1 MRRLSSF
8 GRILL
13 LSLLFIVGLAVVM
26 FALSS
31 YFFSDIYTATQ
42 YSAVSE
48 GLRAAEKLL
57 AQYRAGNVDRAEL
70 WDAVNPV
77 LSMEGAF
84 SMPPGQGIRLLGV
97 SAGNLSEGG
106 EVSLFDDHEKKD
118 RLYDAIDSLK
128 RRFGEG
134 VVTCAALQTPKQ

>member
-70 WDAVNPV
+70 WDAVT
-77 LSMEGAF
+77 
-84 SMPPGQGIRLLGV
+84 
-97 SAGNLSEGG
+97 G
-106 EVSLFDDHEKKD
+106 E
-118 RLYDAIDSLK
+118 
-128 RRFGEG
+128 RRG
-134 VVTCAALQTPKQ
+134 ALQLSPPSSEYLSQR